1 MFCFSLF
8 GLEGTRHWAVVCH
21 IYSTP
26 ENGTLAFTCFSLS
39 FRSGQKMAKKSPVF
53 SEVIQGAG
61 CFTSIYYFLVVSWR
75 KGCSLSVLDVDAGWC
90 SGPQF
95 CLKHYVKNVITTS
108 TVLGNSGLST
118 WTDCSRNKSSFFYE
132 EEKIWRWLLAKNSKV
147 MSRFFL
153 QEADWANFYTE
164 FLIGSTN
171 VHRSDINDWQTRC
184 FRCLIVNDCLAPC
197 ASVWLW
203 NK

>member
-1 MFCFSLF
+1 MFSFFFLLF
-8 GLEGTRHWAVVCH
+8 RRNKTLGSCLSYLFNTREWYIS
-21 IYSTP
+21 IY
-26 ENGTLAFTCFSLS
+26 LFLIVLS
-39 FRSGQKMAKKSPVF
+39 QWSKMAKKSPVF
-53 SEVIQGAG
+53 FEVIQGAG

-95 CLKHYVKNVITTS
+95 CLKHYVKNIITTS
-108 TVLGNSGLST
+108 TVLRNSGLST
-118 WTDCSRNKSSFFYE
+118 WTDCSRIRVCFL
-132 EEKIWRWLLAKNSKV
+132 WRGKDLKMTASKKQQSHV
-147 MSRFFL
+147 QIFL
-153 QEADWANFYTE
+153 QEADWANFCTE

-203 NK
+203 NT